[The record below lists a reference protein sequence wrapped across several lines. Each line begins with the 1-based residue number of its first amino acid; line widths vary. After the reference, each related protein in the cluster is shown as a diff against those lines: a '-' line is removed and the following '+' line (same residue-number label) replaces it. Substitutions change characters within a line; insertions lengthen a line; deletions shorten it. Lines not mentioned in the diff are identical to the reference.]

1 MNNFLVKESVKLLKV
16 LSDLTR
22 FSILKLLEQK
32 RMSSSELEEKLDRSQ
47 STVSKHLK
55 ILKNANL
62 IDSERKGRRKYYGVK
77 NQRILDIIAAI
88 KNFVIKQKKA
98 QLESLKDLSIS
109 DTLFD

>member
-1 MNNFLVKESVKLLKV
+1 MKESVKLLKV

-22 FSILKLLEQK
+22 FSILKLLKQE

-47 STVSKHLK
+47 STISKHLK
-55 ILKNANL
+55 ILKEANL
-62 IDSERKGRRKYYGVK
+62 IDSERKGRLKYYGVK
-77 NQRILDIIAAI
+77 NHRILDIITAI

-98 QLESLKDLSIS
+98 QLESLKDLSVS

>member
-1 MNNFLVKESVKLLKV
+1 MKESVKLLKV

-22 FSILKLLEQK
+22 FSILKLLKQE

-47 STVSKHLK
+47 STISKHLK
-55 ILKNANL
+55 ILKEANL

-77 NQRILDIIAAI
+77 NHRILDIITAI

-98 QLESLKDLSIS
+98 QLESLKDLSVS

>member
-1 MNNFLVKESVKLLKV
+1 MNNFLIRESVKLLKV

-22 FSILKLLEQK
+22 LSILKLLKEK
-32 RMSSSELEEKLDRSQ
+32 EMSSSELEEMLERSQ

-55 ILKNANL
+55 VLKEANL
-62 IDSERKGRRKYYGVK
+62 IEAEKRGRRKYYGIK
-77 NQRILDIIAAI
+77 NTRILEILTAI